1 MKNKL
6 KISSFEVLLDSNNQ
20 ILENKIKY
28 IEDDIEIQIQSRID
42 ELLDLLKTF
51 KNDLNDLREEIKK
64 F

>member
-1 MKNKL
+1 
-6 KISSFEVLLDSNNQ
+6 LDNNNQ